1 MSSHSHKRVK
11 LSLADLELL
20 YFDIPGKGEPIR
32 LFFRYI
38 GLQFKDTRL
47 TRQEF
52 ETLREQGKL
61 LFNQLPC
68 LRSGDHY
75 LVQSGAI
82 LRYLSRLAGHFPE
95 DLTSAALV
103 DAVMDQVND
112 LYAGI
117 SVARYRERFGF
128 EAVDDTALAEA
139 TKALNERIIPR
150 HLGFFERLLKNSSSG
165 WIANTEE
172 PSVADFAL
180 VPRVQELPGSAP
192 GISLDI
198 LHPFPRLLGL
208 IGRFNALFVE

>member
-1 MSSHSHKRVK
+1 MSSHKRVK

-20 YFDIPGKGEPIR
+20 YFDLPGKGEPIR
-32 LFFRYI
+32 LFCRYI
-38 GLQFKDTRL
+38 GLQCKDTRL

-52 ETLREQGKL
+52 ESLREQGKL

-95 DLTSAALV
+95 DLVSAALV
-103 DAVMDQVND
+103 EAVMDQVHD

-128 EAVDDTALAEA
+128 EAMDEAALAQTTE
-139 TKALNERIIPR
+139 ALNQRVIPR
-150 HLGFFERLLKNSSSG
+150 HLSFFERLLESSSSG

-180 VPRVQELPGSAP
+180 VPRVQDLPGSAP
-192 GISLDI
+192 GISQDI
-198 LHPFPRLLGL
+198 LQPFPRLLGL
-208 IGRFNALFVE
+208 IDKFNALFID

>member
-1 MSSHSHKRVK
+1 MSTHKRVK

-32 LFFRYI
+32 LFCKYI

-47 TRQEF
+47 SRDDF
-52 ETLREQGKL
+52 ISLRDQGKL
-61 LFNQLPC
+61 AFDQLPC

-95 DLTSAALV
+95 DLTTAALV
-103 DAVMDQVND
+103 DAVMDQVHD
-112 LYAGI
+112 LYAGL

-128 EAVDDTALAEA
+128 EAVEASALAEV
-139 TKALNERIIPR
+139 TRALNDRVIPR
-150 HLGFFERLLKNSSSG
+150 HLGFFERLLESSTSG

-192 GISLDI
+192 GISPEVLQ
-198 LHPFPRLLGL
+198 PFPKLLGL
-208 IGRFNALFVE
+208 IEKFNSLFTEE

>member
-1 MSSHSHKRVK
+1 MSSHKRVK

-20 YFDIPGKGEPIR
+20 YFDLPGKGEPIR
-32 LFFRYI
+32 LFCRYI

-52 ETLREQGKL
+52 ESLREQGKL

-82 LRYLSRLAGHFPE
+82 LRYLSRLSGHFPE
-95 DLTSAALV
+95 DLASAAPV
-103 DAVMDQVND
+103 EAVMDQVHD
-112 LYAGI
+112 LYAGL

-128 EAVDDTALAEA
+128 EAMDDSALAQTTA
-139 TKALNERIIPR
+139 ALNKRVIPR
-150 HLGFFERLLKNSSSG
+150 HLFFFERLLESSSSG

-192 GISLDI
+192 GISQDI
-198 LHPFPRLLGL
+198 LQPYPKLLAL
-208 IGRFNALFVE
+208 IEKFNALFVE